1 MFSAVLGIERLISM
15 LFIVRDM
22 VLTPKVN
29 VTKKEWL
36 VLTQDQAKPTSSSR
50 SYLLQYFFSS
60 LKQLLG
66 TQAVKRILAFFRF
79 HPTINE
85 IAEIKE
91 GLSSS

>member
-1 MFSAVLGIERLISM
+1 
-15 LFIVRDM
+15 M
-22 VLTPKVN
+22 VSIN
-29 VTKKEWL
+29 TKPGE
-36 VLTQDQAKPTSSSR
+36 TDIMSR

-66 TQAVKRILAFFRF
+66 TQTVKRILAFFRF

>member
-1 MFSAVLGIERLISM
+1 M
-15 LFIVRDM
+15 
-22 VLTPKVN
+22 
-29 VTKKEWL
+29 
-36 VLTQDQAKPTSSSR
+36 SR

-85 IAEIKE
+85 IMIAEMYE
-91 GLSSS
+91 GLSSG